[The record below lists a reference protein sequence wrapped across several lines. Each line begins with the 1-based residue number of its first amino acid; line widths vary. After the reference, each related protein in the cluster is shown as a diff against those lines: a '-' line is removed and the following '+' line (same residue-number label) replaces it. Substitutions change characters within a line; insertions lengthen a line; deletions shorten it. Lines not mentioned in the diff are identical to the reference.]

1 MSAAERVPSAL
12 VLSTCAGFGGAE
24 RVVIDVADGLN
35 AASIDAE
42 ALFPLNA
49 PITQLQGL
57 SSGSRVGSQPAL
69 KDIAQRR
76 GFKSTVQLARFLRQ
90 RKPSVINIHYGVS
103 HLSLHDA
110 IAIRL
115 ARPQRAV
122 ASVHH
127 PRVGRQS
134 WRTKLMTRVA
144 SRLYDQVIVN
154 SLATAEPLHESGVA
168 RSKITVVPC
177 GVQTDIAPCSR
188 AEARAR
194 LDIPPDAFVVL
205 TVARLVPEKRIGL
218 LVEAAKGLPGTTL
231 LVAGQGP
238 ERSRLELAAAGLDCR
253 FLGFQEDLTDVFAAA
268 DVFALPSVMEGF
280 GLVFVEAALRGL
292 PSVACR
298 VGGVPEVVEDG
309 KTGLLIAPD
318 DLAGLRRALQTLR
331 NDLPLRAAM
340 GAAAETRA
348 RAEFSL
354 TRMTGN
360 YLAVL
365 FPGSAA
371 PNGSSVLGPLSSHPG
386 STPGS

>member
-1 MSAAERVPSAL
+1 
-12 VLSTCAGFGGAE
+12 
-24 RVVIDVADGLN
+24 
-35 AASIDAE
+35 
-42 ALFPLNA
+42 
-49 PITQLQGL
+49 
-57 SSGSRVGSQPAL
+57 
-69 KDIAQRR
+69 
-76 GFKSTVQLARFLRQ
+76 
-90 RKPSVINIHYGVS
+90 
-103 HLSLHDA
+103 
-110 IAIRL
+110 
-115 ARPQRAV
+115 
-122 ASVHH
+122 
-127 PRVGRQS
+127 
-134 WRTKLMTRVA
+134 
-144 SRLYDQVIVN
+144 
-154 SLATAEPLHESGVA
+154 
-168 RSKITVVPC
+168 
-177 GVQTDIAPCSR
+177 
-188 AEARAR
+188 
-194 LDIPPDAFVVL
+194 
-205 TVARLVPEKRIGL
+205 
-218 LVEAAKGLPGTTL
+218 
-231 LVAGQGP
+231 
-238 ERSRLELAAAGLDCR
+238 
-253 FLGFQEDLTDVFAAA
+253 
-268 DVFALPSVMEGF
+268 MEGF